1 MSALGQKQTFGPF
14 ITMSALPQKRTLLNA
29 TGMSALCQKRT
40 SPSSVLSTKSPGVRA
55 KAPRPQAARP
65 MGSIL
70 RLQPGYDFRPY
81 MSLCVASDQ
90 NPEMLQADT
99 EFTGIFNNLHVF
111 CHCIREWLQ

>member
-1 MSALGQKQTFGPF
+1 VVSALHPKADIAGCGLDVRFVPKADIAVVG
-14 ITMSALPQKRTLLNA
+14 SLNE
-29 TGMSALCQKRT
+29 K
-40 SPSSVLSTKSPGVRA
+40 PGVRA

-65 MGSIL
+65 IGSIL